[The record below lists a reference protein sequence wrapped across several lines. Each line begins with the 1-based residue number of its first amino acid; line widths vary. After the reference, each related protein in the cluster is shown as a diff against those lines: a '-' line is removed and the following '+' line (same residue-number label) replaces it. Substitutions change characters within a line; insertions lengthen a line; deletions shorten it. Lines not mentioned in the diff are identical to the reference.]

1 MKKKTLKTII
11 KIIIIILIIVI
22 VFFLGRKSG
31 LSSDVSNT
39 STQITEEIAEKRT
52 IQKSLSSSGEI
63 ASAETEKLV
72 PSTSKYFKT
81 MCVEEDDT
89 VKEGENIL
97 QYSDGTYMTAEY
109 DCVVISYSVPTT
121 GSKCTS
127 SNYIEVQTL
136 ENLTMT
142 ISVNENQINY
152 LSVGQEVT
160 IVPTV
165 DTTKTYTGTVS
176 KIDSVGSYQSSG
188 TTYSVKIDF
197 ENDGDLKIGMSA
209 SCTIILDEVAD
220 VVTVPID
227 AVQIDDTKRYVIKV
241 NEDGSTENVEVET
254 GISNDDYVE
263 IKSGLQ
269 EGDKVQVITT
279 TTQSTIRSDSS
290 ESGGRGD
297 NQRGQGGMSEGM
309 PSGMSGGMPSGTMS
323 GGQGQMPEMPSK

>member
-11 KIIIIILIIVI
+11 KIIIIILIIAI

-165 DTTKTYTGTVS
+165 DTTKTYTGEVS
-176 KIDSVGSYQSSG
+176 KIDSVGSY
-188 TTYSVKIDF
+188 
-197 ENDGDLKIGMSA
+197 
-209 SCTIILDEVAD
+209 
-220 VVTVPID
+220 
-227 AVQIDDTKRYVIKV
+227 
-241 NEDGSTENVEVET
+241 
-254 GISNDDYVE
+254 
-263 IKSGLQ
+263 
-269 EGDKVQVITT
+269 
-279 TTQSTIRSDSS
+279 
-290 ESGGRGD
+290 
-297 NQRGQGGMSEGM
+297 
-309 PSGMSGGMPSGTMS
+309 
-323 GGQGQMPEMPSK
+323 